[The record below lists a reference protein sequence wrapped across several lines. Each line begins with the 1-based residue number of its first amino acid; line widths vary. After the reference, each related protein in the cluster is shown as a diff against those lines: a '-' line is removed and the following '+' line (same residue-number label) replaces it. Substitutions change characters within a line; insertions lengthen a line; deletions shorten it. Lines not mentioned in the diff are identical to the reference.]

1 MYNKQYFMDEFHLLL
16 ECRMY
21 DEFRYSLIKPY
32 YVRRKSMQK
41 AVELLQSTN
50 KNILK
55 HLAVYIFKSFEKRN
69 EILLS

>member
-1 MYNKQYFMDEFHLLL
+1 
-16 ECRMY
+16 MY

-41 AVELLQSTN
+41 AVELLQPTN

-55 HLAVYIFKSFEKRN
+55 NLAVYIFKSFCRLN
-69 EILLS
+69 IPPAQLFRQPYQFNGALSQ